1 MIKQSLLLSPLLK
14 ETIGVY
20 NMNKYIDPKEIRCN
34 RCRNIMHKDRANI
47 SNICVDCKAET
58 EGDFKVYIK
67 ESLGTR
73 EEFRQMSSAQSI
85 INKSIKF

>member
-1 MIKQSLLLSPLLK
+1 
-14 ETIGVY
+14 
-20 NMNKYIDPKEIRCN
+20 
-34 RCRNIMHKDRANI
+34 MHKDRANI